1 MINIYPTIAMPAH
14 KYITDEAFALLTEI
28 GFPAEP
34 LMRGEHQVPH
44 SRHRALIVS
53 FDGCAVLDP
62 ETFTFRL
69 FSSVSGAYSDLRIP
83 SRIVAQR
90 KPFWKKTV
98 MRWYTKAVFSLAEA
112 RRREEQ
118 RETEKRQE
126 RERVL
131 AAMAQH
137 IPADVN
143 VMPERVYDMLP
154 MHFDSHDELSPS
166 SYMMNSIRL
175 DLHGL
180 PNEQSI
186 PMVARV
192 LAFLE
197 KEKIPFHS

>member
-1 MINIYPTIAMPAH
+1 MPAY

-44 SRHRALIVS
+44 SRHRSLIAS

-62 ETFTFRL
+62 EAFTFRL

-98 MRWYTKAVFSLAEA
+98 MRWYTKAVFSLADA

-118 RETEKRQE
+118 REAEARQE

-143 VMPERVYDMLP
+143 VSPEQLFEVMPMRIDEEDNLDTAHYSHHIRVDIEQEDNPTRIAQMA
-154 MHFDSHDELSPS
+154 
-166 SYMMNSIRL
+166 RL
-175 DLHGL
+175 
-180 PNEQSI
+180 
-186 PMVARV
+186 V
-192 LAFLE
+192 AFLRR
-197 KEKIPFHS
+197 EKIKYS